1 MRAGSEVKE
10 VNKTNENA
18 RNSLKI
24 RGGGYSLTIY
34 SVEDLLEKMTLPG
47 QEMMGCKCTWRKSP

>member
-1 MRAGSEVKE
+1 M
-10 VNKTNENA
+10 NKTNGNS

-34 SVEDLLEKMTLPG
+34 SVEDLLDKMILLCREKLD
-47 QEMMGCKCTWRKSP
+47 CKCTWQQSP